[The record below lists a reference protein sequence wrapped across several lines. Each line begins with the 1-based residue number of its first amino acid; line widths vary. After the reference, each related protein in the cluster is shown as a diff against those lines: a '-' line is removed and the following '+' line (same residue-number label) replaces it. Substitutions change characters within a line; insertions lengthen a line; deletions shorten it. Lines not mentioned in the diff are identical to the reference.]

1 MGIVFSS
8 LENLNLGARIPWRSA
23 EIVRFEIPWN
33 FLTVNVKKINNN
45 NNKNL
50 FLDGLRLVNPIE
62 TLSRDTLILT
72 NEISMLLQVSPT
84 VKTSEFIFTPRW
96 FSKSTIVRGGQFYF
110 LIWRKL
116 FFFACEN
123 IYTFT
128 FTFRNYYL
136 SFLSPASRLQLVL
149 LV

>member
-23 EIVRFEIPWN
+23 EIVRFEMPWN
-33 FLTVNVKKINNN
+33 FLTVNVKKKKKKKKR
-45 NNKNL
+45 KNL
-50 FLDGLRLVNPIE
+50 FLDGRRLVNPIE

-84 VKTSEFIFTPRW
+84 VKASEFIFTPRW

-116 FFFACEN
+116 FFLLAN
-123 IYTFT
+123 IFI
-128 FTFRNYYL
+128 L
-136 SFLSPASRLQLVL
+136 LRLPFGITT
-149 LV
+149 